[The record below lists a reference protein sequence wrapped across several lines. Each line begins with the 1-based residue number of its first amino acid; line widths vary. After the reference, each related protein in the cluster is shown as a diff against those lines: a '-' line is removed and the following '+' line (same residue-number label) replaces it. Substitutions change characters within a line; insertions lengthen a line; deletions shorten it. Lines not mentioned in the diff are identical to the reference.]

1 MANFPKCTLRDD
13 FGRLLSS
20 GQMADVHFV
29 VGGGGIGEEGETVV
43 PAHVAMVAARSKH
56 LRDKIR
62 QAKEA
67 REEGQEDVLRV
78 DLPEAVDGRAFRL
91 VLEFIYTDKIDPTG
105 GDRSMAGSNQ
115 VVRAMMVRGVKFF
128 LDSPVLTK

>member
-20 GQMADVHFV
+20 GQLADVHFV
-29 VGGGGIGEEGETVV
+29 VGGGIGEDGESVV

-62 QAKEA
+62 QAREA
-67 REEGQEDVLRV
+67 REEGMEDVLRV
-78 DLPEAVDGRAFRL
+78 DLPEAVDERAFRL

-115 VVRAMMVRGVKFF
+115 VVRAMMVRGDPTFF
-128 LDSPVLTK
+128 LRQ